1 MISAVLISTL
11 VLAGLLITQADH
23 ETTIPTTPLTRV
35 IHVRSTTLTSE
46 ATAIS
51 PESGSNTL
59 LVSEGE
65 RDEPA
70 EGPAA
75 FDVFDD
81 GSLLIADPLRKRLAV
96 FSSSGEYKREL
107 QIGFAA
113 DDVTIRP
120 GGVIQVR
127 EASTGEMH
135 FFDQE
140 GKPSSQEGAAQP
152 PSGES
157 KLLTD
162 KSATVALDGGQS
174 KLQVKFE
181 KPGLKLLS
189 IQSLGRDLEGNAY
202 VALEATAGGEAV
214 DVSKYVR
221 KYSGEGKLV
230 AEIGDIPLDYFIS
243 PVDELRIRKGTV
255 YQLRSTASE
264 IQINE
269 WDVK

>member
-1 MISAVLISTL
+1 
-11 VLAGLLITQADH
+11 
-23 ETTIPTTPLTRV
+23 
-35 IHVRSTTLTSE
+35 TSE

-59 LVSEGE
+59 LVSEGAS
-65 RDEPA
+65 DEPA

-96 FSSSGEYKREL
+96 FSSSGEYQREL

-135 FFDQE
+135 FIDQD
-140 GKPSSQEGAAQP
+140 GKPRSQEGAAQQP
-152 PSGES
+152 PAES

-162 KSATVALDGGQS
+162 KSAAVALDGGQGM
-174 KLQVKFE
+174 LQVKFE

-189 IQSLGRDLEGNAY
+189 IQSLGRDPEGNTY
-202 VALEATAGGEAV
+202 VALEGTAGGAEGGGRKKEREESGAGQV
-214 DVSKYVR
+214 DT
-221 KYSGEGKLV
+221 
-230 AEIGDIPLDYFIS
+230 EIGEIPLDYFCSAIH
-243 PVDELRIRKGTV
+243 EIRIRKSTG
-255 YQLRSTASE
+255 YKLR
-264 IQINE
+264 
-269 WDVK
+269 